1 MSTIL
6 RPPFSLFL
14 QRLSCFVLGLRVFNI
29 NSFSILF
36 NSCIIEFGII
46 FTDGRCTIFEIARVL
61 KTVILPAIK
70 RFILSKFEECFRS
83 L

>member
-1 MSTIL
+1 MSTFL

-29 NSFSILF
+29 NIFSILF

-61 KTVILPAIK
+61 KTVILPAIQ
-70 RFILSKFEECFRS
+70 RYLIFQIRIIFWS